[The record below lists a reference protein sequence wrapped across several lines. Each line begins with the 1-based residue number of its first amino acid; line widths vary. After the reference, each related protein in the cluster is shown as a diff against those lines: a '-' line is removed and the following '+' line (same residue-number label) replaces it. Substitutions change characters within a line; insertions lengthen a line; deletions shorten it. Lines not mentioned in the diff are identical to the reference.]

1 MSDQNVVFYDGH
13 PKAEAGIEEEDQH
26 EDVVEDSVA
35 IIVRTALQIGKSHFR
50 RSALVHKSQTEAIA
64 SRYAKYHQGS
74 YVLEAIQ

>member
-35 IIVRTALQIGKSHFR
+35 IIVRTALQIGKSHIR
-50 RSALVHKSQTEAIA
+50 RRALVHKSQMEAIVA
-64 SRYAKYHQGS
+64 GMPNIVGGS
-74 YVLEAIQ
+74 YALEAIQ